1 MWTVSDISQGVSSAI
16 RNAAR
21 ATGAGF
27 DYLLNTAQRE
37 SGLKANARNSASS
50 ATGLYQFTEQTW
62 LQMVKQEGPRY
73 GLANAA
79 SAIDQTSS
87 GRFVVSNPSLR
98 SQILALRSNPQASA
112 LMAGAFTERNR
123 QSLMADLGR
132 TPTNGELYAAH
143 FLGAQGASQ
152 LVQLADARPNAS
164 AARYFPEAAGANRSI
179 FYDGSRPR
187 STAEVYNLLAK
198 DTRASSGTGVAG
210 RSIPELNSETTLT
223 ASAYAEE
230 PSIPALP
237 DDGQVFHS
245 MFRSGRRSP
254 VSSYVEAAWSSLPP
268 GQRNAI
274 AAAPVQQ
281 TAPTP
286 PGRTVTGPAS
296 MLPVS
301 EVPRALRPGA
311 IGSGPLDLYSFLKPG
326 VAGSSGP
333 SDTGAPSA

>member
-27 DYLLNTAQRE
+27 DYLLHTAQRE
-37 SGLKANARNSASS
+37 SGLRASARNPASS

-62 LQMVKQEGPRY
+62 LQMVKEEGPRY
-73 GLANAA
+73 GLSNAA
-79 SAIDQTSS
+79 AAIDKTSS
-87 GRFVVSNPSLR
+87 GRFVVHNPSER
-98 SQILALRSNPQASA
+98 AQILALRNNPQASA

-132 TPTNGELYAAH
+132 APTNGELYAAH
-143 FLGAQGASQ
+143 FLGAQGASN
-152 LVQLADARPNAS
+152 LVQVAS
-164 AARYFPEAAGANRSI
+164 TNPSAAAARYFPEAAGANRSI

-187 STAEVYNLLAK
+187 SAAEVYNMLATDRSVSTGSAATALAP
-198 DTRASSGTGVAG
+198 DTV
-210 RSIPELNSETTLT
+210 LT

-230 PSIPALP
+230 SAIPVLP

-245 MFRSGRRSP
+245 MFRTGRRSP
-254 VSSYVEAAWSSLPP
+254 VSSYVESVWSSLPP
-268 GQRNAI
+268 DQRSAI
-274 AAAPVQQ
+274 AAAPVTRQ
-281 TAPTP
+281 TVPTP

-296 MLPVS
+296 MLPV
-301 EVPRALRPGA
+301 EQVPRVLKPGA
-311 IGSGPLDLYSFLKPG
+311 IGSSPLDLYSFLKPG
-326 VAGSSGP
+326 VSGSSGP